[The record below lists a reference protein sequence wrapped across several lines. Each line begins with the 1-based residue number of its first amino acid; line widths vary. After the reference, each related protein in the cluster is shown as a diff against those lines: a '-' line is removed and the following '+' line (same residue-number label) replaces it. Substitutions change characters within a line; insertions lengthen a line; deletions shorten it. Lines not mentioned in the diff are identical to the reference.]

1 MDYIPIRDFAV
12 EAGVSRQA
20 VYSRL
25 DNPSI
30 AAYVKTDGEGHKVI
44 HRNALALFKVTSENI
59 EQSNHDKLTTEID
72 SLTDK
77 IAVLEK
83 NNSEL
88 SNIIHTNQ
96 AVIDKL
102 TGQLNS
108 ANEQI
113 KALTLQLDARAGE
126 IATLHR
132 LIDQQQQL
140 SLAQLKVL
148 PAAEAE
154 SVYAEPIKE
163 QPERPAEPVKARS
176 KSRLEYLRSI
186 FRR

>member
-25 DNPSI
+25 DSPSI

-59 EQSNHDKLTTEID
+59 EQSNHDKVTTEIV
-72 SLTDK
+72 SLKDK

-88 SNIIHTNQ
+88 SNVIHTNK
-96 AVIDKL
+96 AIIDKL

-148 PAAEAE
+148 PAAE
-154 SVYAEPIKE
+154 SVHPAHVKE

-176 KSRLEYLRSI
+176 KSRLEHLRSI

>member
-1 MDYIPIRDFAV
+1 M
-12 EAGVSRQA
+12 
-20 VYSRL
+20 
-25 DNPSI
+25 
-30 AAYVKTDGEGHKVI
+30 
-44 HRNALALFKVTSENI
+44 
-59 EQSNHDKLTTEID
+59 
-72 SLTDK
+72 TDK

-88 SNIIHTNQ
+88 SGIIHTNQ
-96 AVIDKL
+96 ATIDKL

-148 PAAEAE
+148 PAAE
-154 SVYAEPIKE
+154 SVHTAHIKE
-163 QPERPAEPVKARS
+163 QPERPAEPVKSRS
-176 KSRLEYLRSI
+176 KSRLEHLRSI

>member
-25 DNPSI
+25 DSPSI
-30 AAYVKTDGEGHKVI
+30 AAYVKTDSEGHKVI

-59 EQSNHDKLTTEID
+59 EQVSQDDESRLID
-72 SLTDK
+72 TLK
-77 IAVLEK
+77 RENAFLKK
-83 NNSEL
+83 NNDEISSVLDENRIL
-88 SNIIHTNQ
+88 
-96 AVIDKL
+96 IDKL
-102 TGQLNS
+102 TGQLNI

-148 PAAEAE
+148 PAAE
-154 SVYAEPIKE
+154 SVHTAPIKE

-176 KSRLEYLRSI
+176 KSRLEHLRSI

>member
-25 DNPSI
+25 DSPSI
-30 AAYVKTDGEGHKVI
+30 ATYVKIDSEGHKVI
-44 HRNALALFKVTSENI
+44 HRNALALFKSTPENI
-59 EQSNHDKLTTEID
+59 EQVSQDNESRLID
-72 SLTDK
+72 TLK
-77 IAVLEK
+77 RENALLRK
-83 NNSEL
+83 NNDEISSILDENRIL
-88 SNIIHTNQ
+88 
-96 AVIDKL
+96 IDKL
-102 TGQLNS
+102 TGQLNI

-148 PAAEAE
+148 PAAE
-154 SVYAEPIKE
+154 SVHTAHIKE

-176 KSRLEYLRSI
+176 KSRLEHLRSI

>member
-25 DNPSI
+25 DSPSI
-30 AAYVKTDGEGHKVI
+30 ATYVKIDSEGHKVI
-44 HRNALALFKVTSENI
+44 HRNALALFKSENI
-59 EQSNHDKLTTEID
+59 EQVSQDNESRLID
-72 SLTDK
+72 TLK
-77 IAVLEK
+77 RENALLRK
-83 NNSEL
+83 NNDEISSILDENRIL
-88 SNIIHTNQ
+88 
-96 AVIDKL
+96 IDKL
-102 TGQLNS
+102 TGQLNI

-148 PAAEAE
+148 PAAE
-154 SVYAEPIKE
+154 SVHTAHIKE
-163 QPERPAEPVKARS
+163 QPERPAEPVKAS
-176 KSRLEYLRSI
+176 KSRLERLRSI